1 MRQNISQQ
9 SRLAFLILG
18 LISVVL
24 AFLLVQPLVSLII
37 LSLLVTMLFHP
48 VYKRLLKIFKGV
60 GPLATTSTLIIIV
73 LSVIVPLTLLFTII
87 GSQVSVFIND
97 LTEFSGVNSEQN
109 QQKAFEPLSTSLTPG
124 LNLEYDLSYGINKT
138 TEYYLEKKP
147 ESTAVTLGGTDV
159 NKLIQDIN
167 SFINQIPFVEYQLT
181 IEDVR
186 NATGQIA
193 VAVAQFLGTR
203 ILSFAT
209 ELPVLLTNL
218 LVFVILVVALLPS
231 QDKIKN
237 FVLQLS
243 PLSEDINLTYLRKIR
258 AMSISMVRGTF
269 VMAIILGFVSWMIF
283 NLAGVGYP
291 VFWALLAGIFSIIPS
306 GAGFVGWPIVI
317 ALLISGN
324 FAGALIVLLGFL
336 VVLTIVDS
344 VLRPK
349 LVLKE
354 AHLHPALILVS
365 IVAGLQT
372 FGLLGFI
379 YGPVILIFLFTTFEV
394 YIKHFQDKETS
405 EINKLA

>member
-1 MRQNISQQ
+1 MKQNISQQ

-18 LISVVL
+18 VISVVL

-37 LSLLVTMLFHP
+37 LALLVTMLFHP
-48 VYKRLLKIFKGV
+48 VYKRLLKIFKGI
-60 GPLATTSTLIIIV
+60 GPLATTSTLLIIV
-73 LSVIVPLTLLFTII
+73 LSVIVPLALLFTII
-87 GSQVSVFIND
+87 GNQVSVFIND
-97 LTEFSGVNSEQN
+97 LNEFSGVNAEQN
-109 QQKAFEPLSTSLTPG
+109 QQNIFEPLSVNLAPG
-124 LNLEYDLSYGINKT
+124 LNIEYELSYGINKS
-138 TEYYLEKKP
+138 TEYYLEKNP
-147 ESTAVTLGGTDV
+147 ENEVVTLGGTDV
-159 NKLIQDIN
+159 SQIIDDIN
-167 SFINQIPFVEYQLT
+167 SFLTQIPFIEYELT
-181 IEDVR
+181 IDDVR
-186 NATGQIA
+186 NAAGQIA

-231 QDKIKN
+231 QEKIKS
-237 FVLQLS
+237 FILQLS
-243 PLSEDINLTYLRKIR
+243 PLSEDINMTYLRKIR
-258 AMSISMVRGTF
+258 AMSISMIRGTF
-269 VMAIILGFVSWMIF
+269 VMAIILGFVSWLIF
-283 NLAGVGYP
+283 SLAGVGYA

-306 GAGFVGWPIVI
+306 GAGFVGWPIVV

-324 FAGALIVLLGFL
+324 FAGAIIVLLGFL

-394 YIKHFQDKETS
+394 YIKHFQDKEKT
-405 EINKLA
+405 ELNKLA